1 MRKSLIALVT
11 LFAVTIQEP
20 QRAQAGAFA
29 TEYTQLLNHA
39 QLILQYLR
47 QAWFELS
54 SFSVLG
60 PSWGTILCLL
70 NGS

>member
-1 MRKSLIALVT
+1 MRKSLMALVT

-39 QLILQYLR
+39 QLILQ
-47 QAWFELS
+47 
-54 SFSVLG
+54 
-60 PSWGTILCLL
+60 
-70 NGS
+70 

>member
-29 TEYTQLLNHA
+29 TSTTTWAPTNA
-39 QLILQYLR
+39 SAR
-47 QAWFELS
+47 
-54 SFSVLG
+54 
-60 PSWGTILCLL
+60 PSPVSASTPEFGDAAS
-70 NGS
+70 GS